1 MAERASSIDG
11 PVRGRSVR
19 FRLLAIALLPMF
31 VILPLLLGVAIYR
44 WNARF
49 DATLI
54 SKVNGD
60 LTIAHQYLA
69 RILEKTG
76 VQVRGLSL
84 SFRFREV
91 EERETLS
98 AVADLLEQSRKE
110 IGLDFLYLM
119 DAGGK
124 VIASSPALKGAPRAD
139 WPIIT
144 SALAGESP
152 STGIDIFTN
161 D

>member
-1 MAERASSIDG
+1 M
-11 PVRGRSVR
+11 
-19 FRLLAIALLPMF
+19 L
-31 VILPLLLGVAIYR
+31 VILPLLLGVAAYR

-76 VQVRGLSL
+76 VQIRALGLSA
-84 SFRFREV
+84 RFRDV
-91 EERETLS
+91 EEHDPLS
-98 AVADLLEQSRKE
+98 AVADLLEASRKE

-119 DAGGK
+119 DASGK
-124 VIASSPALKGAPRAD
+124 ILASSPAFAGRPKGD
-139 WPIIT
+139 WPIIA
-144 SALAGESP
+144 SALSGEAAVSRHRHLHQ
-152 STGIDIFTN
+152 
-161 D
+161 

>member
-1 MAERASSIDG
+1 MADRAGGTDG

-19 FRLLAIALLPMF
+19 FRLLAIALLPML
-31 VILPLLLGVAIYR
+31 VILPLLLGVAAYR

-54 SKVNGD
+54 SKVHGD

-76 VQVRGLSL
+76 VQVRALSL
-84 SFRFREV
+84 SARFRDDMEKGGI
-91 EERETLS
+91 
-98 AVADLLEQSRKE
+98 ADLREQLEQDRTE
-110 IGLDFLYLM
+110 IGLDFLYLIN
-119 DAGGK
+119 ARGN
-124 VIASSPALKGAPRAD
+124 ILASSPSVRGKPKGD

-144 SALAGESP
+144 EALAGKSS
-152 STGIDIFTN
+152 STGIDIFS
-161 D
+161 

>member
-1 MAERASSIDG
+1 MGERASSMNE
-11 PVRGRSVR
+11 PAAGRSVR

-31 VILPLLLGVAIYR
+31 VILPLLLGVAVYR

-76 VQVRGLSL
+76 VQIRALGLSA
-84 SFRFREV
+84 RFRDV
-91 EERETLS
+91 EEHDSFL
-98 AVADLLEQSRKE
+98 AVSKMLKKSRRE

-119 DAGGK
+119 DAG
-124 VIASSPALKGAPRAD
+124 
-139 WPIIT
+139 
-144 SALAGESP
+144 
-152 STGIDIFTN
+152 
-161 D
+161 